1 MYSLLR
7 VSLYIISR
15 HFQFILLNMVA
26 ERRLPFRIDSYFKSC
41 IIRKMYLQLNPNR
54 SGGMWA
60 HPPPCGVGFLQNLRT
75 TYTESRVSSEKEKS
89 FFKKFA
95 FIAKKKNSPQKFRI
109 FPHFVHSRKMQKFSL
124 QSVSQKKYK
133 ILRNRIYKNFVKKRM
148 RRKSRKK

>member
-15 HFQFILLNMVA
+15 HFQFIPLNMVA

-89 FFKKFA
+89 FLKNSHLLQKKKFA
-95 FIAKKKNSPQKFRI
+95 PKISDFSAFRSLTKNAKIFASICFAKKIQ
-109 FPHFVHSRKMQKFSL
+109 
-124 QSVSQKKYK
+124 
-133 ILRNRIYKNFVKKRM
+133 NFAK
-148 RRKSRKK
+148 